1 VRTNSYFTFVASW
14 LLKLSCLMFAL
25 NLTLPAAVYSQS
37 SQDAFTVI
45 APAPDSGRQITPFLR
60 YQVEMAWRQDE
71 RRQAEMTAART
82 ETEFLQYQRSLRSRL
97 LEIIG
102 GLPEEKTPLNAQIT
116 GTIDMDGY
124 RIEKLVFESLPGF
137 HVTASVY
144 VPDGVKEPRPAVLVG
159 CGHSPIAKAYRNYQE
174 IAARLIQRG
183 YVVLCWDPVGQ
194 GERSQFWDKG
204 KADSRYNRVCGEHG
218 IFGNV
223 AYLAGS
229 SLARHEALDGIR
241 ALDYLTTRPEV
252 DPDRISVT
260 GTSGGGVQSAL
271 LMALETRIFAGLP
284 SCYISSLPMRME
296 NRIFRDPDSDPEQDV
311 HRMVSSGVGHAGLC
325 LLNYPRP
332 LVLSVAV
339 EDFFP
344 IEGARKTW
352 REVEATYRR
361 FGHADKAAIV
371 EGYHPHSFS
380 DHNQLF
386 AFGFL
391 DRQTG
396 MPVRHTFEP
405 FKLLDA
411 ETLNSTSTGQVRLE
425 YPDGKD
431 FLDIVRDYYH
441 ERKQSTC
448 IDISDMYNG
457 RNYPGINSWSVASW
471 QYGNSQQEIGWE
483 GAGSSSY
490 NGYAV
495 DKYVLHHSGLLSI
508 PVRHI
513 KPRSKSPKGKAVL
526 WFDFHRQLG
535 ADNFARIEKLL
546 EQGYDVLSFDFRGQ
560 GENKMRFAVTSIDD
574 PRLAAIP
581 LEEQYYS
588 QISGVMAN
596 YVYNTLLTG
605 RPYFLQMIED
615 VEIVARFASDKLGF
629 GQLAVSGCGKA
640 HTVAAAA
647 AGSICDLELI
657 KAPDAELVDW
667 SAIVENKQETW
678 PIEFLLPD
686 GAYVD
691 LNCK

>member
-1 VRTNSYFTFVASW
+1 MRKKLRSTSAVNFLSKTGY
-14 LLKLSCLMFAL
+14 LLLAFYLL
-25 NLTLPAAVYSQS
+25 IPAAVLNAGSP
-37 SQDAFTVI
+37 DAFTVI
-45 APAPDSGRQITPFLR
+45 APPADSGRQITPFLR

-71 RRQAEMTAART
+71 RRQAELAVIRT
-82 ETEFLQYQRSLRSRL
+82 ETEFLQYQRSLRGRL

-102 GLPEEKTPLNAQIT
+102 GLPEEKTPLNARIT

-124 RIEKLVFESLPGF
+124 RIEKLVFESLLGF
-137 HVTASVY
+137 HVTALVY
-144 VPDGVKEPRPAVLVG
+144 VPDGVKEPRPAVLLA
-159 CGHSPIAKAYRNYQE
+159 CGHSPIAKAFRNYQE
-174 IAARLIQRG
+174 IAARLVQRG

-194 GERSQFWDKG
+194 GERSQFWDTGKG
-204 KADSRYNRVCGEHG
+204 ESRYNRVCGEHG

-229 SLARHEALDGIR
+229 SLARQEAFDGIR
-241 ALDYLTTRPEV
+241 ALDYLSTRSEV
-252 DPDRISVT
+252 DPERISIT

-271 LMALETRIFAGLP
+271 VMALEPRIFAGLP
-284 SCYISSLPMRME
+284 SCYLSSLPMRMA
-296 NRIFRDPDSDPEQDV
+296 NRIFLDPDSDPEQDV

-325 LLNYPRP
+325 LLTYPRP

-352 REVEATYRR
+352 REVEAAYRR
-361 FGHADKAAIV
+361 FGHADKAAIT

-396 MPVRHTFEP
+396 MPERHGFEP
-405 FKLLDA
+405 FKLLDFK
-411 ETLNSTSTGQVRLE
+411 ELNCTRAGQVRLE

-431 FLDIVRDYYH
+431 FLDVVRDYYH
-441 ERKQSTC
+441 TRKNSIS
-448 IDISDMYNG
+448 IDIAEMYHG
-457 RNYPGINSWSVASW
+457 RNYPGINGWSLTPFKH
-471 QYGNSQQEIGWE
+471 GNSQREIGWE
-483 GAGSSSY
+483 AAGSASHD
-490 NGYAV
+490 GYAI
-495 DKYVLHHSGLLSI
+495 DKYVLHHSGLLAI
-508 PVRHI
+508 PLLHI
-513 KPRSKSPKGKAVL
+513 KSKGKRPEGKAVL
-526 WFDFHRQLG
+526 WFDFRRKLC
-535 ADNFARIEKLL
+535 ADNFAEVKPLL

-560 GENKMRFAVTSIDD
+560 GENMMRYAVASIDD
-574 PRLAAIP
+574 PRLAAVP

-588 QISGVMAN
+588 QTSGVMAN

-605 RPYFLQMIED
+605 RPYFLQMVED
-615 VEIVARFASDKLGF
+615 VEIVARFAGGRLGIDKLAITGR
-629 GQLAVSGCGKA
+629 GKA

-647 AGSICDLELI
+647 AGSLDGLELLA
-657 KAPDAELVDW
+657 APDAELVDW
-667 SAIVENKQETW
+667 AAIVDGKQETW

-691 LNCK
+691 LN

>member
-1 VRTNSYFTFVASW
+1 MNKNRCSTSAASCI
-14 LLKLSCLMFAL
+14 LKISCLLLAL
-25 NLTLPAAVYSQS
+25 NLPLPVAAFSAG

-45 APAPDSGRQITPFLR
+45 APPADSGRQITPFLR

-71 RRQAEMTAART
+71 QRQAELAVIRT
-82 ETEFLQYQRSLRSRL
+82 ETEFLQYQRSLRARL

-102 GLPEEKTPLNAQIT
+102 GLPTEKTALNARIT

-124 RIEKLVFESLPGF
+124 RIEKLIFESLPGF
-137 HVTASVY
+137 HVTALVY
-144 VPDGVKEPRPAVLVG
+144 IPDGVKEKRPAVLVG
-159 CGHSPIAKAYRNYQE
+159 CGHSPVAKAFRNYQE
-174 IAARLIQRG
+174 IAARLVQRG

-194 GERSQFWDKG
+194 GERSQFWDNG
-204 KADSRYNRVCGEHG
+204 KNDSRYNRVCGEHG

-252 DPDRISVT
+252 DPQRISIT

-271 LMALETRIFAGLP
+271 VMALDPRIFAGLP
-284 SCYISSLPMRME
+284 SCYISSLPMRMA
-296 NRIFRDPDSDPEQDV
+296 NRIFRDPDSDPEQDIN
-311 HRMVSSGVGHAGLC
+311 RMVSSGVGHAGLC
-325 LLNYPRP
+325 LMTYPRP

-352 REVEATYRR
+352 REVEAAYRK
-361 FGHADKAAIV
+361 FGHADKVAIN

-380 DHNQLF
+380 DHNQLS

-396 MPVRHTFEP
+396 MPERHTFEP

-411 ETLNSTSTGQVRLE
+411 EQLNSTKTGQVRLE

-431 FLDIVRDYYH
+431 FLDVVRDYYQV
-441 ERKQSTC
+441 RKNSIS
-448 IDISDMYNG
+448 IDMASMYQG
-457 RNYPGINSWSVASW
+457 RNYPGIDSWSVAVW
-471 QYGNSQQEIGWE
+471 QHGNSQQEIGWE
-483 GAGSSSY
+483 AVGSANHS
-490 NGYAV
+490 GYTI
-495 DKYVLHHSGLLSI
+495 DKYALHHSGLLSI
-508 PVRHI
+508 PVLHV
-513 KPRSKSPKGKAVL
+513 KPKANSSAGKAVL
-526 WFDFHRQLG
+526 WFDFRSKLDG
-535 ADNFARIEKLL
+535 DNFAKIESLL
-546 EQGYDVLSFDFRGQ
+546 KQGYDVLSFDFRGQ
-560 GENKMRFAVTSIDD
+560 GENMMRYAVASIDD
-574 PRLAAIP
+574 PRLAAVP
-581 LEEQYYS
+581 MEEQYYS

-605 RPYFLQMIED
+605 RPYFLQMLED
-615 VEIVARFASDKLGF
+615 VEIVARFAAEKLGISK
-629 GQLAVSGCGKA
+629 LAVSGCGKA

-647 AGSICDLELI
+647 AGSISGLELI
-657 KAPDAELVDW
+657 EAPDAELVDW
-667 SAIVENKQETW
+667 AAIVDSKQETW

-691 LNCK
+691 LN

>member
-1 VRTNSYFTFVASW
+1 MSKNNRSTSVASF
-14 LLKLSCLMFAL
+14 LLKTGCLLLAL
-25 NLTLPAAVYSQS
+25 NLPLPAAASGAADG
-37 SQDAFTVI
+37 DAFTVI
-45 APAPDSGRQITPFLR
+45 VPPPDSGRQITPFLR

-71 RRQAEMTAART
+71 RRQAELTAART
-82 ETEFLQYQRSLRSRL
+82 ETEFLQYQRSLRGRL

-102 GLPEEKTPLNAQIT
+102 GLPAEKTPLNARIT
-116 GTIDMDGY
+116 GKIEMDGY

-137 HVTASVY
+137 HVTALVY
-144 VPDGVKEPRPAVLVG
+144 IPDGVKEPRPAVLVA
-159 CGHSPIAKAYRNYQE
+159 CGHSPVAKAFRNYQE
-174 IAARLIQRG
+174 IAARLVQRG

-194 GERSQFWDKG
+194 GERSQFWSTG
-204 KADSRYNRVCGEHG
+204 KEDSRYNRVCGEHG

-229 SLARHEALDGIR
+229 SLARQEALDGIR

-252 DPDRISVT
+252 DPERISIT
-260 GTSGGGVQSAL
+260 GTSGGGCQSAL
-271 LMALETRIFAGLP
+271 VMALEPRIFAGLP
-284 SCYISSLPMRME
+284 SCYISSLPMRMA

-311 HRMVSSGVGHAGLC
+311 HRMVSSGVGHPGLC
-325 LLNYPRP
+325 LLTYPRP

-352 REVEATYRR
+352 REVEATYRK
-361 FGHADKAAIV
+361 FGHADKAAIT
-371 EGYHPHSFS
+371 EGYTPHSYS

-396 MPVRHTFEP
+396 MPEHNSFEP

-411 ETLNSTSTGQVRLE
+411 EELNCTGSGQVRLE
-425 YPDGKD
+425 YPGGRG
-431 FLDIVRDYYH
+431 FLDVVRGYYH
-441 ERKQSTC
+441 TRKDSLRIEMTE
-448 IDISDMYNG
+448 MYHG
-457 RNYPGINSWSVASW
+457 RNYPGIENWSVAPW
-471 QYGNSQQEIGWE
+471 RHGNSQREICWE
-483 GAGSSSY
+483 AAGSASY
-490 NGYAV
+490 KGYSI
-495 DKYVLHHSGLLSI
+495 DKYLLHHSGLLSI

-513 KPRSKSPKGKAVL
+513 KSRNKNPRGKAVL

-535 ADNFARIEKLL
+535 ADNFTRVEKLL

-560 GENKMRFAVTSIDD
+560 GENKMHFAVTSVDD

-588 QISGVMAN
+588 QLSGVMAN

-615 VEIVARFASDKLGF
+615 VEIVARFAGNKLGI
-629 GQLAVSGCGKA
+629 GELAISGCGKA

-647 AGSICDLELI
+647 AASLSGLELV

-667 SAIVENKQETW
+667 AAIVESKQESW

-686 GAYVD
+686 GAYVNLD
-691 LNCK
+691 